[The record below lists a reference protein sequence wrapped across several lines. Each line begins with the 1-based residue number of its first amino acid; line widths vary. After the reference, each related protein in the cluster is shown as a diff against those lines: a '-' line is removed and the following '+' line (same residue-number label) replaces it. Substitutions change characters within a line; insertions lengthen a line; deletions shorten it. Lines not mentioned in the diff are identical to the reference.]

1 MSIVENLKFTCL
13 IFISILISSNLF
25 AKQVTWQQNLS
36 TQLLNK
42 WQSLSGQSID
52 DAKIRIENLPSNY
65 TLPICHQKT
74 QIRYTSAL
82 KPGRNAVR
90 LVCNEPFWQQNLS
103 IRMLWFRHVAYLA
116 KPIRANQVLKAD
128 DIHMVKQ
135 DVGALNHGY
144 FVNKSDLIG
153 MVSRRQFS
161 TGSQIYPSMLDPKIV
176 IQRGQT
182 VTIRLQKASIKI
194 EVQGKALS
202 DGHLNKKIRV
212 KNNRSKKVIFARVI
226 GSGIVQID

>member
-13 IFISILISSNLF
+13 IFVSILISSNLF
-25 AKQVTWQQNLS
+25 AESIQWQQNLNS
-36 TQLLNK
+36 QLLNK
-42 WQSLSGQSID
+42 WRALSGHSSV
-52 DAKIRIENLPSNY
+52 DAKIQIENLPASY
-65 TLPICHQKT
+65 TLPTCQNTPKIQ
-74 QIRYTSAL
+74 YTNVL
-82 KPGRNAVR
+82 KPGRNAIR

-103 IRMLWFRHVAYLA
+103 VRMMWFRHVAYFVKPVRA
-116 KPIRANQVLKAD
+116 KQVLKAD

-153 MVSRRQFS
+153 MVSRRQFD

-182 VTIRLQKASIKI
+182 VTIRLQKSKIKI

-202 DGHLNKKIRV
+202 DGHLNQKIRV
-212 KNNRSKKVIFARVI
+212 KNNRSKKIIFARVI
-226 GSGIVQID
+226 SSGIVQID